1 EAVLRIVPLAAVR
14 ALQIPSPSGALAVVI
29 FGNNE
34 AGAATARDE
43 EHSDRSCRDLFRLAT
58 GHQFNLLLLWP
69 WRSFS
74 SYLPVRLSSSG
85 AATRSEEH
93 TSELQSRSDLVCR
106 LLLEK

>member
-1 EAVLRIVPLAAVR
+1 M
-14 ALQIPSPSGALAVVI
+14 ALHITSPSGALAVVI

-58 GHQFNLLLLWP
+58 GNQFNLLLLWP

-85 AATRSEEH
+85 AATWACAPQTRRRQYTQFTTPSLAGAWES
-93 TSELQSRSDLVCR
+93 TV
-106 LLLEK
+106 